1 MAPDGAT
8 LGVEVAAVVGG
19 CAVGGESVGAIAG
32 SAASPFT
39 GTSDEELIAPVGNRE
54 SDVMVSSKDY
64 LCEELTCSIG
74 VRVAIN
80 A

>member
-8 LGVEVAAVVGG
+8 LGVEAAAVVGG

-54 SDVMVSSKDY
+54 SDVMVYPRRIICVK
-64 LCEELTCSIG
+64 
-74 VRVAIN
+74 N
-80 A
+80 

>member
-1 MAPDGAT
+1 M
-8 LGVEVAAVVGG
+8 
-19 CAVGGESVGAIAG
+19 VGGESVGAIAG

-39 GTSDEELIAPVGNRE
+39 GTSEDELIVPVGKKE
-54 SDVMVSSKDY
+54 SDDMLSPKGY

-74 VRVAIN
+74 VRVVIN